1 MRYYKLLFLCILLSV
16 FAGCRNTIEVTTEH
30 EPGFTLNN
38 YETFKFVTEDTSS
51 ENQVV
56 WRYLSEINLIKEN
69 LRKNLEERG
78 LTYDESN
85 PDLRVNIG
93 IVVDERVQTR
103 ETNFQTDPPQYIGQR
118 RYTWRVREVEVGRY
132 NEGTITIHLVDN
144 EKNELVWMGTGEAVI
159 PKNKAKQER
168 QIKEG
173 VQELASKIPG

>member
-1 MRYYKLLFLCILLSV
+1 MRCYKLLIVFILLIV

-30 EPGFTLNN
+30 EPGFTLND
-38 YETFKFVTEDTSS
+38 YETFRFVTEDTSN

-56 WRYLSEINLIKEN
+56 WRYISEINLIKEN
-69 LRKNLEERG
+69 LREELEERG
-78 LTYDESN
+78 LTYDENN

-103 ETNFQTDPPQYIGQR
+103 STNIQTDPPQYIGQR

-132 NEGTITIHLVDN
+132 HEGTLTVHLVDN
-144 EKNELVWMGTGEAVI
+144 EKNELVWMGVGEAVI
-159 PKNKAKQER
+159 PKNKEKQER

-173 VQELASKIPG
+173 IKEIASRIP